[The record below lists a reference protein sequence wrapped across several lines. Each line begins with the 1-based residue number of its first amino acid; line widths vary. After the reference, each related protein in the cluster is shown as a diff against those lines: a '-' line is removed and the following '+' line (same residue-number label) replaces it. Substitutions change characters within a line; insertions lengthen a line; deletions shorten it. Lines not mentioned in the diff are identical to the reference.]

1 MNCKP
6 EATKYIRNKG
16 IGNIEEFILYTKP
29 SVSLYPYF
37 LISLAT
43 NDLEEVIT
51 IIVIN
56 LNLAPPDLLK

>member
-1 MNCKP
+1 MNGNLKLQS
-6 EATKYIRNKG
+6 E
-16 IGNIEEFILYTKP
+16 IGNIEEFILYTNP
-29 SVSLYPYF
+29 LFPYI

>member
-16 IGNIEEFILYTKP
+16 IGKNSFYTQNP
-29 SVSLYPYF
+29 LFPYI

-43 NDLEEVIT
+43 NDLEELIT

-56 LNLAPPDLLK
+56 SKSGPPDLLK